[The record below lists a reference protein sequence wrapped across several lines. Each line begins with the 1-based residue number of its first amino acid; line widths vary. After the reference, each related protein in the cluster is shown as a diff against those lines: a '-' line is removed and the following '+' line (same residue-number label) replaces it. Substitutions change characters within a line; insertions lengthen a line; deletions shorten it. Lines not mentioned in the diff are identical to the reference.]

1 MLETQLT
8 DENGSPTNQGLNLGL
23 FEGDIAGLRPID
35 SGGNEAHNA
44 VNSEDRLW
52 KDGIVPYEI
61 SDSFSNII
69 ISTNN

>member
-1 MLETQLT
+1 VLETQLT
-8 DENGSPTNQGLNLGL
+8 DENGSPTNQGLNISDL

-35 SGGNEAHNA
+35 SEGNEAHNA

-52 KDGIVPYEI
+52 KDGIVPYEM

-69 ISTNN
+69 ISIN